1 MKTPKIANAIGHLD
15 DDLITEATQ
24 AKTRKRTALIK
35 WGALAACFAIML
47 MATAILA
54 PRIFE
59 KDPTPPSANGIDS
72 KKYYDYGINEGAFSS
87 YIGGN
92 IITKDKIGS
101 KIESVAVTAGWKNEE
116 GEWLSVE
123 TLAAEVYTIEGVQ
136 NSVAAALKFIDKG
149 ENLSTERYYVIL
161 HPNAEYNGMLFP
173 DYKTENPV
181 RYLEESSMGKCNGWQ
196 DFGLSGEIRTVAVP
210 IGSTYIYQMYAYY
223 IRNDLSHIYAKE
235 ELPHQLT
242 DLPEWLTD
250 TASVGRRSFWYS
262 MGYRLPTNITLDA
275 ENEITAE
282 NGSMNFVRAEYTVQI
297 KDGANEKEE
306 KWVVYFME
314 EDGVYSAFAVIAN
327 ENFDFVKS
335 YSESIVRSYQKK

>member
-1 MKTPKIANAIGHLD
+1 MKTPKIANAMGHLD
-15 DDLITEATQ
+15 DDLIAGAAQ
-24 AKTRKRTALIK
+24 AKTRKRTFPIK
-35 WGALAACFAIML
+35 WGTLAACIAIML

-59 KDPTPPSANGIDS
+59 KDPLLPPVNGVDG
-72 KKYYDYGINEGAFSS
+72 KKYYDYGINEGVFSS
-87 YIGGN
+87 YVGGN
-92 IITKDKIGS
+92 VITEDKIGS

-196 DFGLSGEIRTVAVP
+196 DFGLNGEIRTVAVP

-242 DLPEWLTD
+242 DLPKWLTD